1 VLVRTRTP
9 RTAVAALVPVAVL
22 LPATAA
28 GHAAARTATC
38 AQRELAVEARAV
50 SADPTV
56 VRVRVTSRAGHGCTV
71 DPIPT
76 VTFGNLDGTAQ
87 PVPAGPSGPSDP
99 SGPSA
104 PFDPSAPLD
113 PSGSY
118 RLDPGRTAY
127 AAVRTVTD
135 PTDPSVRRVDTLTV
149 AAHPAHRG
157 RTFTAAALG
166 AGSAIRVWEPVTTR
180 WQASAAAADRAIG
193 LSR

>member
-1 VLVRTRTP
+1 VPVRTRTP
-9 RTAVAALVPVAVL
+9 RTAVAALVPAVAVL

-28 GHAAARTATC
+28 TAGHAAARTVTC
-38 AQRELAVEARAV
+38 AQREPAVEARAV
-50 SADPTV
+50 PADPTV
-56 VRVRVTSRAGHGCTV
+56 VRVRVTNRSGQGCTV
-71 DPIPT
+71 DRIPT
-76 VTFGNLDGTAQ
+76 VTFGDLDGTAQ
-87 PVPAGPSGPSDP
+87 PVPAGPSGRSGP

-104 PFDPSAPLD
+104 SSD

>member
-1 VLVRTRTP
+1 MPVRTRTP
-9 RTAVAALVPVAVL
+9 RTAVAALVPAVAVL
-22 LPATAA
+22 LPATAVAA

-38 AQRELAVEARAV
+38 APRELAVQARAV

-56 VRVRVTSRAGHGCTV
+56 VRVRVTNRSGHGCTV
-71 DPIPT
+71 DRIPT

-87 PVPAGPSGPSDP
+87 PVPTAP

-104 PFDPSAPLD
+104 PSD